1 MIRSLLS
8 VSVLALSLLIAGCSS
23 SSNSGGTTGGS
34 SSVVVSLSASAF
46 TFANTP
52 VGSTSAAQ
60 TVTVSNTGTA
70 TATFGTFQLT
80 GNTAD
85 FNESA
90 TTCTGTL
97 AAGASCALTF
107 TFIPQSEATF
117 TLTASLSDNAANSP
131 QTLTLTGTGT
141 AVVAPTVSRQFYVFP
156 ESDNS
161 VTPLYTLVN
170 GATRTIDMTMYALQD
185 ATFTADLVA
194 ACKRGVTVR
203 VILDQNDEKSN
214 DTPDFNL
221 LNAQSGCTAVWAN
234 KAFQVTHEKSF
245 IVDGTAVAI
254 MSLNL
259 QQQYYSTTRDYALVE
274 NDANDIAAIQATF
287 NQDFAAGTLAS
298 GVVPSSSVTTADYN
312 YLPPAGDDLAWSP
325 TTATAS
331 MLAIIN
337 NATKTLYI
345 ENEEFSA
352 PNIVSAIAAAASR
365 GVAVIYIGEYSSSY
379 VSNYATVK
387 SAGGSVYYYSS
398 SNGFYVHGKAVA
410 ADVGLSTEAVYMG
423 SINYSTASLT
433 ENRELG
439 VYITGNTTVSHP
451 LAVTI
456 SATVLSDETQAGVT
470 HY

>member
-1 MIRSLLS
+1 MIRIRLSLAALS
-8 VSVLALSLLIAGCSS
+8 LSLLIVGCSNGGTS
-23 SSNSGGTTGGS
+23 IGTTGGS
-34 SSVVVSLSASAF
+34 SVAISLSTSSL
-46 TFANTP
+46 TFPNTP
-52 VGSTSAAQ
+52 AGSTSPAQ
-60 TVTVSNTGTA
+60 MVTVTNTGTA
-70 TATFGTFQLT
+70 IAILGTFQLT
-80 GNTAD
+80 GNTTD
-85 FNESA
+85 FSETA

-97 AAGASCALTF
+97 ASGASCALTF
-107 TFIPQSEATF
+107 TFTPQSAATF
-117 TLTASLSDNAANSP
+117 TVTASLSDNASNSP

-141 AVVAPTVSRQFYVFP
+141 AVVAPTVSRTFYVFP

-161 VTPLYTLVN
+161 VTPLYALVN
-170 GATRTIDMTMYALQD
+170 AATRTIDMTMYALQD

-245 IVDGTAVAI
+245 IVDGTTVAI

-274 NDANDIAAIQATF
+274 TDANDIAAIQATF
-287 NQDFAAGTLAS
+287 NQDFAAGTTAA
-298 GVVPSSSVTTADYN
+298 GTVPSSAVTTADYN
-312 YLPPAGDDLAWSP
+312 YQPPAGDDLAWSP

-365 GVAVIYIGEYSSSY
+365 GVTVVYIGEYSSSY

-387 SAGGSVYYYSS
+387 SAGGNVYYYSS
-398 SNGFYVHGKAVA
+398 STGFYVHGKAVA

-439 VYITGNTTVSHP
+439 VYITGNT
-451 LAVTI
+451 AVTNPI
-456 SATVLSDETQAGVT
+456 AATIAATVVSDESQSGVT